1 MLVEGDFE
9 KASRAAAE
17 KKRRRPRAVPDA
29 SALGGGWTA
38 AGRSS
43 APSFWPRYLDICL
56 VATGVRC
63 AALLDSRCA
72 PRGSPPL
79 AEVLQAGRFFLDRIH
94 RPHEQLGR
102 GRGRNRDTRSRS
114 RSSGGRAEFRADK
127 GTRYDVNTDE
137 TWWLSKE
144 GHNLKSTDWISVT
157 EVQFLVE

>member
-79 AEVLQAGRFFLDRIH
+79 AEVLQ
-94 RPHEQLGR
+94 LGR